1 MVIHRCENFG
11 FIAMKSSSIRMYV
24 HPFMCASLHQRSLT
38 FDINVMMNWH
48 VSKQGIHWPVSC
60 DHIAGSSYELT
71 EVNWFFFFF
80 LSWPLTRFWF
90 WIGLQMQPRLT
101 HLNINKPSFFACFLW
116 LEAVTRP
123 YYINYSSY
131 TVNAFCVHVENGL
144 ENAFFLHFSLVS
156 IQFDI

>member
-1 MVIHRCENFG
+1 
-11 FIAMKSSSIRMYV
+11 
-24 HPFMCASLHQRSLT
+24 
-38 FDINVMMNWH
+38 
-48 VSKQGIHWPVSC
+48 
-60 DHIAGSSYELT
+60 
-71 EVNWFFFFF
+71 
-80 LSWPLTRFWF
+80 
-90 WIGLQMQPRLT
+90 MQPRLT